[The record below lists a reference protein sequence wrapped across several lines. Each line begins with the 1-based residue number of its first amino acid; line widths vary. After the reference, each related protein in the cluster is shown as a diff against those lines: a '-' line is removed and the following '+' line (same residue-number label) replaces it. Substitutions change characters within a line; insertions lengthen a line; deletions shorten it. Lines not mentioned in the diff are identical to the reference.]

1 MPFGLQVVAK
11 RYDDFELLDF
21 CGVLEVPGARGRRR
35 DRERERSD
43 LKVGALIVARLSSTR
58 LPAKNMVP
66 ILGKPMIQ
74 HLIERVGRASGV
86 DLVAI
91 ATSTEPSDNPLCE
104 FAEREGVPY
113 HRGSLDNVMERVRT
127 AAETLDCDAVAEI
140 LGDNPLVHSDLVD
153 DVVRKFEEDSLDYA
167 ASVTNEYPGVD
178 PSLKRFVLGIPRA
191 GLPQGTSRPVVGFSR
206 VPGSRPGHIGV
217 HLLQPGPIQVRLRR
231 CQRPVVDVEPA
242 RVQFCGE
249 LPEEPQ
255 TYPTPVRRAGLRTAR
270 TLPFWT

>member
-1 MPFGLQVVAK
+1 MK
-11 RYDDFELLDF
+11 I
-21 CGVLEVPGARGRRR
+21 GA
-35 DRERERSD
+35 
-43 LKVGALIVARLSSTR
+43 VIVARLSSTR

-91 ATSTEPSDNPLCE
+91 ATSTEPSDTPLCE
-104 FAEREGVPY
+104 LAEREGVPY

-178 PSLKRFVLGIPRA
+178 PSLKRFVLGVRVQVYRRELAARWPDFPDFLDR
-191 GLPQGTSRPVVGFSR
+191 GLGTSAYIYYNPDQFKCGYVAASGPWSTLNRPELNFAVNYPKNLELTQHLFFAL
-206 VPGSRPGHIGV
+206 GSGGR
-217 HLLQPGPIQVRLRR
+217 
-231 CQRPVVDVEPA
+231 D
-242 RVQFCGE
+242 F
-249 LPEEPQ
+249 
-255 TYPTPVRRAGLRTAR
+255 
-270 TLPFWT
+270 TLPDVMRYMEGRPDLLDLMGEE